1 MEWNTLK
8 RLNEGLKTVDI
19 KGKPY
24 IEVNKR
30 VIAFRELEPNGSIS
44 TEIVS
49 FENGV
54 VTMKATVTSANG
66 QVLATGYAQE
76 KETSSYI
83 NKTSFIENCVPL
95 STQIL
100 TQNGWKFF
108 YQLLEEDKAW
118 SYNLEKQE
126 YEFTDIERVT
136 VYNDKP
142 IVRLETS
149 RFDVKCTP
157 AHKWVCT
164 NQTKDVYKRET
175 SELKVSDKI
184 VQAFPQEV
192 EASPLGKMLGWL
204 MCDCEMS
211 RTKDGMIST
220 AYINQSKHVEEIK
233 ALFGEPRQTKRY
245 SDSWMDNYEWL
256 VPADKVR
263 SILGAFGMADYKD
276 LAKAMANAK
285 LEDVKGCYE
294 TMMLADGSGGRFS
307 STYIELVEAMQ
318 VMCARLGIA
327 TTFITAR
334 MCKKSTKPIY
344 ELGIKRTTGAY
355 FSEMVVTNL
364 PPQDV
369 WCPTTSTGTWVMRQG
384 SFVTLTSNC
393 ETSAVGRAL
402 GFCGIG
408 VDSSIASAEEVA
420 NAIHQQEQKP
430 SQTKSKAP
438 TRQTKPKQ
446 SEPKQLTYRDKV
458 MIAGEERGL
467 TPKQL
472 AEKYGLS
479 KDTTEERFEEV
490 LADLEG
496 RTL

>member
-54 VTMKATVTSANG
+54 VTMKATVTSASG

-83 NKTSFIENCVPL
+83 NKTS
-95 STQIL
+95 
-100 TQNGWKFF
+100 
-108 YQLLEEDKAW
+108 
-118 SYNLEKQE
+118 
-126 YEFTDIERVT
+126 
-136 VYNDKP
+136 
-142 IVRLETS
+142 
-149 RFDVKCTP
+149 
-157 AHKWVCT
+157 
-164 NQTKDVYKRET
+164 
-175 SELKVSDKI
+175 
-184 VQAFPQEV
+184 
-192 EASPLGKMLGWL
+192 
-204 MCDCEMS
+204 
-211 RTKDGMIST
+211 
-220 AYINQSKHVEEIK
+220 
-233 ALFGEPRQTKRY
+233 
-245 SDSWMDNYEWL
+245 
-256 VPADKVR
+256 
-263 SILGAFGMADYKD
+263 
-276 LAKAMANAK
+276 
-285 LEDVKGCYE
+285 
-294 TMMLADGSGGRFS
+294 
-307 STYIELVEAMQ
+307 YIE
-318 VMCARLGIA
+318 
-327 TTFITAR
+327 
-334 MCKKSTKPIY
+334 
-344 ELGIKRTTGAY
+344 
-355 FSEMVVTNL
+355 
-364 PPQDV
+364 
-369 WCPTTSTGTWVMRQG
+369 
-384 SFVTLTSNC
+384 NC

-430 SQTKSKAP
+430 SQAKSKAP
-438 TRQTKPKQ
+438 ARQTKPKP

-458 MIAGEERGL
+458 MIVGEEKGL

-472 AEKYGLS
+472 AEKYGLN

>member
-54 VTMKATVTSANG
+54 VTMKATVTSASG

-83 NKTSFIENCVPL
+83 NKTSF
-95 STQIL
+95 
-100 TQNGWKFF
+100 
-108 YQLLEEDKAW
+108 
-118 SYNLEKQE
+118 
-126 YEFTDIERVT
+126 
-136 VYNDKP
+136 
-142 IVRLETS
+142 
-149 RFDVKCTP
+149 
-157 AHKWVCT
+157 
-164 NQTKDVYKRET
+164 
-175 SELKVSDKI
+175 
-184 VQAFPQEV
+184 V
-192 EASPLGKMLGWL
+192 E
-204 MCDCEMS
+204 
-211 RTKDGMIST
+211 
-220 AYINQSKHVEEIK
+220 
-233 ALFGEPRQTKRY
+233 
-245 SDSWMDNYEWL
+245 
-256 VPADKVR
+256 
-263 SILGAFGMADYKD
+263 
-276 LAKAMANAK
+276 
-285 LEDVKGCYE
+285 
-294 TMMLADGSGGRFS
+294 
-307 STYIELVEAMQ
+307 
-318 VMCARLGIA
+318 
-327 TTFITAR
+327 
-334 MCKKSTKPIY
+334 
-344 ELGIKRTTGAY
+344 
-355 FSEMVVTNL
+355 
-364 PPQDV
+364 
-369 WCPTTSTGTWVMRQG
+369 
-384 SFVTLTSNC
+384 NC

-438 TRQTKPKQ
+438 ARQTK
-446 SEPKQLTYRDKV
+446 PKQLTYRDKV